1 MEGSVPLARPLSPL
15 VDFPLRFRQSCDR
28 CYVDY
33 VDYFARDSW
42 VRAGEKRKSDTFAQC
57 WHPLSTGFLLSWG
70 LINEKAASFPQA
82 NLRNCPVGRDCELTD
97 GSVRIRSRRKF
108 SVLWNWGVVVGK

>member
-82 NLRNCPVGRDCELTD
+82 EPPELPGGQRLRTD
-97 GSVRIRSRRKF
+97 GWFRQDSGRRKC